1 MSAQILKYAYFP
13 GCVAQGA
20 CRELYQSTQALTQV
34 LGIELIEMK
43 KAACCGSGTFKED
56 SQLLEDTVN
65 ARNIALAEELSLPL
79 LTHCS
84 TCQGVIGHVDE
95 RLKESQK
102 TQPTYLK
109 QINSL
114 LQKQSCSPYQG
125 STEVKHLLWALVA
138 DYGLEEIQNRV
149 TRKLSGLKCA
159 AFYGCYLLRGQTNL
173 SYDDPYQ
180 PESME
185 NVFRAIGATPIYYR
199 GRTQCC
205 GWPLSSYATNQ
216 AFQMAGNH
224 ISEAIDKGAD
234 CMVTPCPLCH
244 LNLDS
249 RQSEVE
255 RVIGHKLGLPV
266 LHLPQLIAL
275 ALGISPKKLGLDR
288 HIVSTSPV
296 LEKLGF

>member
-1 MSAQILKYAYFP
+1 MSSHLKYAYFP

-20 CRELYQSTQALTQV
+20 CLELYQSTQALTQA
-34 LGIELIEMK
+34 LGIELIELK

-65 ARNIALAEELSLPL
+65 ARNIALAEELNLPL

-102 TQPTYLK
+102 ENPAYLE
-109 QINSL
+109 QVNGL
-114 LQKQSCSPYQG
+114 LRKEGCSPYQG
-125 STEVKHLLWALVA
+125 STDVKHLLYALVT
-138 DYGLEEIQNRV
+138 DYGIEAIRQKV
-149 TRKLSGLKCA
+149 TKSLSGLKCA
-159 AFYGCYLLRGQTNL
+159 AFYGCYLLRAQK
-173 SYDDPYQ
+173 SMPYDDPFNPQ
-180 PESME
+180 AME
-185 NVFRAIGATPIYYR
+185 NVFQAVGATPIYYR

-216 AFQMAGNH
+216 SFKMAGMH
-224 ISEAIDKGAD
+224 IQDAIASGAD
-234 CMVTPCPLCH
+234 CIVTPCPLCH

-249 RQSEVE
+249 RQPEVE
-255 RVIGHKLGLPV
+255 KVIGQKLGLPV

-275 ALGISPKKLGLDR
+275 ALGVKPKQLGLER
-288 HIVSTSPV
+288 HIVSTRPV
-296 LEKLGF
+296 LEKLGL